1 MATGQLVNEKKP
13 TGSASIPEEVAWAKE
28 INEQINE
35 KVEVLDIDD
44 DNELNIDTGGT
55 GDSALVISSEGE
67 VDTQGMCKS
76 HSRTLPIQTY
86 VASHAGSKVTGL
98 KPPGSQKST

>member
-1 MATGQLVNEKKP
+1 MVMGQLVNKKKP

-44 DNELNIDTGGT
+44 DNEPDIDTGGT

-67 VDTQGMCKS
+67 ADTQGMHES
-76 HSRTLPIQTY
+76 HSRTPPIQTY
-86 VASHAGSKVTGL
+86 CM
-98 KPPGSQKST
+98 